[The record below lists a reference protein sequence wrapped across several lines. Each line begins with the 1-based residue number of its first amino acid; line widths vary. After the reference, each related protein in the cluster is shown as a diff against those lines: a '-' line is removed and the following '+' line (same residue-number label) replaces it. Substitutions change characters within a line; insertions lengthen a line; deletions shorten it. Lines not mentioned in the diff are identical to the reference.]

1 VSEDTVMDKQRTGLP
16 RSSRRVAR
24 EGARTRTGAQRRLA
38 ARAESAAR
46 HLALCLI
53 ALFSIGPLLWAISSA
68 FKPDSEIMTGLSIIP
83 SRPTLEHFHVVLQ
96 DSQFGTWFKNSML
109 VSVGTTVLAIAIGS
123 FGGYAM
129 SRWKFRG
136 RGLYGNALL
145 VVQMFPGVMLAIP
158 LYLLLTRYH
167 LIDTLWA
174 LLVTYLTFALAF
186 SVWMLKGYFDGIPR
200 EMEEAALI
208 DGAGRLR
215 ILWSIILPLARPG
228 IVSVAVFAFLLSW
241 NEFFFAYVFIAS
253 NDKFTLSL
261 GMYSF
266 IQQFSTQWGNIM
278 AAGTL
283 ATLPVLVFFFLL
295 QRALT
300 RGMMAGATKG

>member
-1 VSEDTVMDKQRTGLP
+1 MASSSALGTRRAQAAVGSGS
-16 RSSRRVAR
+16 SSRSRRRRARRVLGRIGTHA
-24 EGARTRTGAQRRLA
+24 ALLA
-38 ARAESAAR
+38 ISAFA
-46 HLALCLI
+46 LA
-53 ALFSIGPLLWAISSA
+53 PLAWAISSA
-68 FKPDSEIMTGLSIIP
+68 FKSDNEIMTNLSVIP
-83 SRPTLEHFHVVLQ
+83 AHPTLAHFKVVL
-96 DSQFGTWFKNSML
+96 SQSNFGTWFRNSLL
-109 VSVGTTVLAIAIGS
+109 VSGGTTFLAIVVGS
-123 FGGYAM
+123 LAGYAM
-129 SRWKFRG
+129 SRWRFRG
-136 RGLYGNALL
+136 RGLYGNSLL
-145 VVQMFPGVMLAIP
+145 VIQMFPGVMLAIP
-158 LYLLLTRYH
+158 MYLLLTKFH

-186 SVWMLKGYFDGIPR
+186 SVWMLKGYFDGIPK

-208 DGAGRLR
+208 DGASRLR

-228 IVSVAVFAFLLSW
+228 IVSVAVFAFLLAW

-253 NDKFTLSL
+253 NHNFTLSL

-266 IQQFSTQWGNIM
+266 IEQFSTQWGNIM